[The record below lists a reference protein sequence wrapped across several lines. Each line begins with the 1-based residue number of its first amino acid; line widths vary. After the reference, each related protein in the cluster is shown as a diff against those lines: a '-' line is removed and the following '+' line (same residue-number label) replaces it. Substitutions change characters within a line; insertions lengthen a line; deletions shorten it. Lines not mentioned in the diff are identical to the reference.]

1 MKTKVKHIVEYI
13 SRSKIVFMYIR
24 LDKIVFSKHSDKPVQ
39 NRTKIF
45 KLRYKMIRSGNVK

>member
-13 SRSKIVFMYIR
+13 SRSKMYIR
-24 LDKIVFSKHSDKPVQ
+24 LDKIVFSKHSDKTVQ

-45 KLRYKMIRSGNVK
+45 KLRYKMIRSGSVK